1 MNRKNKTRKVVTRS
15 PQRRVGYIN
24 CSWFQDQ
31 PIEHESQLEKR
42 FIHCALLCPALIE
55 IKSQPFKIEIPGYRP
70 YTPDFL
76 LTFSDKSIVLVEVK
90 ISPKVS
96 LYIEKFKLVLQILD
110 ANNIKFFLLTEFD
123 IDRFHQSVVAAEIL
137 RYAKSEIHP
146 TILNDVLLVLHN
158 ANETETELKIRDLAE
173 QANCQIVDIFHLI
186 ARCQL
191 TLHPDDL
198 FNADARVYRLDL
210 ENKSGLSLFENH
222 FDVKPWVASD
232 AYPIGKRIKQVGLKP
247 RTGKAKLPYINLH
260 HDTVNTPAVN
270 PLSVIAGGF
279 PKISKIRRPGSDR

>member
-1 MNRKNKTRKVVTRS
+1 MNSKNKTRKVVTRS

-24 CSWFQDQ
+24 CSWFQDH

-42 FIHCALLCPALIE
+42 FIHCALLCPTLIE
-55 IKSQPFKIEIPGYRP
+55 IKSQPFKIETPGYRP

-76 LTFSDKSIVLVEVK
+76 LTFSDQSSILVEVK

-96 LYIEKFKLVLQILD
+96 LYIEKFKLVQQILE
-110 ANNIKFFLLTEFD
+110 ANNIKFFVLTEFE
-123 IDRFHQSVVAAEIL
+123 IDRFHQSIVAAEIL
-137 RYAKSEIHP
+137 RYAKSEIDQKLLDQA
-146 TILNDVLLVLHN
+146 LNVLLN
-158 ANETETELKIRDLAE
+158 ANESELKIRDLAY

-186 ARCQL
+186 ARCHL

-198 FNADARVYRLDL
+198 FNADARVYRLSQ
-210 ENKSGLSLFENH
+210 ENESGLSLFENH
-222 FDVKPWVASD
+222 FDVKPWVAPET
-232 AYPIGKRIKQVGLKP
+232 YTNGKRNKKPGLKL

-260 HDTVNTPAVN
+260 HDSVNTPTVN

-279 PKISKIRRPGSDR
+279 PRISKIRRPGSDR